1 VINIR
6 HEPKKDPQKRIRR
19 LDVQKTMVLFPA
31 GGRNLSL
38 LVRIHIVW
46 VTHPLS
52 YLVDSRGCFPAD
64 VKADGTWSWTF
75 ITYPI
80 FTQVNIGWS
89 YTSTRR

>member
-1 VINIR
+1 MR
-6 HEPKKDPQKRIRR
+6 YEPKKVLQKRIRR

-38 LVRIHIVW
+38 LIRIHTGW

-64 VKADGTWSWTF
+64 VKADGT
-75 ITYPI
+75 
-80 FTQVNIGWS
+80 
-89 YTSTRR
+89 